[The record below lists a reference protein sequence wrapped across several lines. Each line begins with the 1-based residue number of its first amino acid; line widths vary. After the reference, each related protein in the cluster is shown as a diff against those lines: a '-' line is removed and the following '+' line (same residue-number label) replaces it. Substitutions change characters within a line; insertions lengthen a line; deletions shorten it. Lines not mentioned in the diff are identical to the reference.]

1 MYIDF
6 AIIDTAPS
14 DLEVKDNL
22 KFVVEHNC
30 VNSITVPYYFI
41 KLVKPYLHNGLD
53 FSCLVDYPLG
63 ISDSKTRISACQE
76 AVKAGFNSLDVC
88 IPQNLIANRKYDK
101 IREDIKST
109 LDCVDPQ
116 HTNLRYILEYRKFDH
131 TCLKKICEIFETMG
145 IKYVFPSSGY
155 FLDDISDNILA
166 CAFLYK
172 NSKDLSIIC
181 TGNAWTN
188 KHFENI
194 KKIGLF
200 GLRITSIHA
209 LKNFLQFNLT
219 QQKE

>member
-6 AIIDTAPS
+6 AFIDTSINDNEAK
-14 DLEVKDNL
+14 DAVKYI
-22 KFVVEHNC
+22 VENNC
-30 VNSITVPYYFI
+30 VNSITVPYYFMKTI
-41 KLVKPYLHNGLD
+41 KPFINNGLD
-53 FSCLVDYPLG
+53 FSCLIDYPLG
-63 ISDSKTRISACQE
+63 ISDPKSRSQLYGE
-76 AVKAGFNSLDVC
+76 AIKAGFNTLDIC

-101 IREDIKST
+101 IRDDVKIALDST
-109 LDCVDPQ
+109 ST
-116 HTNLRYILEYRKFDH
+116 HNINLRYILEYRKFDH
-131 TCLKKICEIFETMG
+131 HCLKKICEIFETMG

-172 NSKDLSIIC
+172 NSKELKIIC
-181 TGNAWTN
+181 TGNAWNN

-200 GLRITSIHA
+200 GLRISSIHA
-209 LKNFLQFNLT
+209 LKNFSQFNLS